1 MLAVVGKDGFCLN
14 MGCKVLISLGGSND
28 LFLLEVPPG
37 FGVENIICYFLAVFE
52 RKQGGAGMALV
63 SILILS

>member
-14 MGCKVLISLGGSND
+14 MGCKVFTSLGGSKD

-37 FGVENIICYFLAVFE
+37 FGVENIIGYFLPTFE
-52 RKQGGAGMALV
+52 RKLGGAGTALV